1 MKLALCKCILYEPAS
16 KCYICSRIFLQV
28 VPDIQ
33 SMSDTHVIS
42 MGNDVMVPFTHDDE
56 TAYLG
61 KVAIQSI

>member
-1 MKLALCKCILYEPAS
+1 MFEPAC

-42 MGNDVMVPFTHDDE
+42 MGNDVMVRFTHDDA
-56 TAYLG
+56 TAYLA

>member
-1 MKLALCKCILYEPAS
+1 MKLALCKCIIYEPAC
-16 KCYICSRIFLQV
+16 KCLIYSRIFLQV

-42 MGNDVMVPFTHDDE
+42 MGNDVMVLFTHDDA
-56 TAYLG
+56 TAYLA